1 LSAISDAVTTAVLA
15 LHVVALV
22 VGGGFALARDRVTL
36 AARHR
41 PEGGRLSRLSE
52 LGATHRTV
60 GTALAISVAT
70 GATLFFFHAERYL
83 LSGIFWVK
91 MALVV
96 ALAGNALVMQVAER
110 NVREAGATTAS
121 PQSTAH
127 ASAWRQVVATAQV
140 SSVLWILVAIAG
152 TIVGEIR

>member
-41 PEGGRLSRLSE
+41 PEGGRLSE

-70 GATLFFFHAERYL
+70 GATLFFFQAERYL